1 VGFIFADAPPEYQ
14 VMTTAVATVALK
26 IPPYEPNYRAQAST
40 TFGTDLR
47 ILGIN
52 PHMHLRGKS
61 AEVRVTYPDG
71 RVEELLRVP
80 KYDFSWQITY
90 EPEGDLKLPA
100 GTKLEA
106 VEFFDNSPNNPAN
119 PDPSKEVHW
128 GDQTTDE
135 MMVVYMHVAIPTEQ
149 DPRSLYR
156 RVSYP
161 K

>member
-1 VGFIFADAPPEYQ
+1 
-14 VMTTAVATVALK
+14 M
-26 IPPYEPNYRAQAST
+26 
-40 TFGTDLR
+40 TFGTDVR
-47 ILGIN
+47 VLGIN

-90 EPEGDLKLPA
+90 EPEGDLTLPA

-106 VEFFDNSPNNPAN
+106 VEFYDNSPNNPAN

-128 GDQTTDE
+128 GDQTSDE
-135 MMVVYMHVAIPTEQ
+135 MMVVYMHLAIPSGQ
-149 DPRSLYR
+149 DPRSIYR
-156 RVSYP
+156 RVAYP

>member
-1 VGFIFADAPPEYQ
+1 
-14 VMTTAVATVALK
+14 MTTGGATGGLK
-26 IPPYEPNYRAQAST
+26 IPPYERNYRAQAST

-61 AEVRVTYPDG
+61 AEVRATYPDG

-90 EPEGDLKLPA
+90 EPEGDLTLPA

-135 MMVVYMHVAIPTEQ
+135 MMVGYMHVAIPSRQ
-149 DPRSLYR
+149 DQRSLYS
-156 RVSYP
+156 RVAYH